1 MFSILALQAQ
11 SKFQFKGQVINL
23 NQTPLSGANITI
35 GNQRTISDSD
45 GYFLLSLE
53 EGTYEIQI
61 TYIGYKT
68 LVEELHIKSN
78 ESLTFM
84 MTSDEVALEEVLV
97 KSVRV
102 SETAPVTHSNLNKK
116 EIQERNLAQDI
127 PVLMNFLPAVVTTS
141 DAGAGVGYTGIRV
154 RGSDATRVN
163 VTINGIALNDS
174 ESQGTFWVNLP
185 DFASSTQSIQLQRG
199 VGTST
204 NGAGAFGASI
214 NLLTDA
220 DSEKA
225 YGEIAN
231 SVGSF
236 NTHKHTFKFG
246 TGLINEHFN
255 FSGRLSVIKSDGY
268 IDRASSDLKSYF
280 LTGSYKDENTFIKAL
295 LFGGGEVTYQAWNGI
310 DKETLEKDRTFN
322 PAGQYTDEFGN
333 TRYYENEVDNYKQDH
348 AQLHISHKF
357 NENWTGNVAFH
368 YTFGRGFYEN
378 YKEDEDFSD
387 YGLEP
392 ITIGGET
399 IETTDLVR
407 RKWLKNHYYGTT
419 FSLDFHNESMDVTIG
434 GALSRYNGLHFGRVI
449 WARYASTS
457 EPDHEYYNDYGNKN
471 DANIYVKGIFRVS
484 DKVELFGDLQ
494 YRTVNYKANG
504 VAPEL
509 VDDTFNFFNPKAGI
523 TYRLN
528 DSNNLY
534 FSYARAN
541 KEPKRTD
548 YENDY
553 GRPNNNKPKHETLN
567 DFELGWRLN
576 KENIILNTN
585 FYYMSYDNQLV
596 LTGAQND
603 VGSPIAENV
612 KDSYRAGIEIDARI
626 QLFKDV
632 LAIQPNVALSM
643 NKIIDYTASQDGQ
656 EKNFGNTDLSF
667 SPNVIAGNI
676 ISFTPIKN
684 LNFSFLTKYVGEQ
697 YMSNLELEAS
707 KLDSYFVNDLSV
719 QYTILPKK
727 LFKSITFTGLIN
739 NIFNEE
745 YVSNGYFFSFDDTW
759 TNPDQVT
766 TVYGAGYYPQATRNF
781 LVGVTMRF

>member
-1 MFSILALQAQ
+1 MFSILALHAQ
-11 SKFQFKGQVINL
+11 SKYQFKGQVVDR
-23 NQTPLSGANITI
+23 NQSPLSGANITV
-35 GNQRTISDSD
+35 GNLRTISDSE
-45 GYFLLSLE
+45 GYFLFTLE
-53 EGTYEIQI
+53 EGTHEIKI
-61 TYIGYKT
+61 TYVGFKT
-68 LVEELHIKSN
+68 LTEELNIQSN
-78 ESLTFM
+78 ESLIFL
-84 MTSDEVALEEVLV
+84 MTSEEVALEEVLV

-116 EIQERNLAQDI
+116 QIEERNLAQDI

-231 SVGSF
+231 SVGSY

-246 TGLINEHFN
+246 TGLINKHFN

-310 DKETLEKDRTFN
+310 DKETLEKDRTYN
-322 PAGQYTDEFGN
+322 PAGEYTDEFGN
-333 TRYYENEVDNYKQDH
+333 KRYYENEVDNYKQDH
-348 AQLHISHKF
+348 AQLHINHKF
-357 NENWTGNVAFH
+357 NQNWTGNVAFH
-368 YTFGRGFYEN
+368 YTFGRGYYEN
-378 YKEDEDFSD
+378 YKEDEDFAE

-419 FSLDFHNESMDVTIG
+419 FSLNYQNDKIDFRVG
-434 GALSRYNGLHFGRVI
+434 GAWSRYNGLHFGRVI

-471 DANIYVKGIFRVS
+471 DANIYAKLTYQLS
-484 DKVELFGDLQ
+484 DKFELFGDLQ
-494 YRTVNYKANG
+494 FRTVNYKANG

-541 KEPKRTD
+541 REPKRDD
-548 YENDY
+548 YESAPD
-553 GRPNNNKPKHETLN
+553 NKPEHETLN

-576 KENIILNTN
+576 KENFILNTN
-585 FYYMSYDNQLV
+585 LYYMAYDNQLV
-596 LTGAQND
+596 LTGGIND
-603 VGSPIAENV
+603 VGSPVSENV
-612 KDSYRAGIEIDARI
+612 GKSYRAGLEIDARI

-643 NKIIDYTASQDGQ
+643 NKNQDYYAKIDG
-656 EKNFGNTDLSF
+656 ELKNFGDTDLSF

-676 ISFTPIKN
+676 ISFTPVKN
-684 LNFSFLTKYVGEQ
+684 FNISFLTKFVGEQ
-697 YMSNLELEAS
+697 FMSNLEIKQS

-727 LFKSITFTGLIN
+727 LFESITFTGLIN
-739 NIFNEE
+739 NILDEE
-745 YVSNGYFFSFDDTW
+745 YVSNGYFYSYDDTW
-759 TNPDQVT
+759 SDPNQVT
-766 TVYGAGYYPQATRNF
+766 TLYGAGYYPQATRNF